1 MWLKAAACKAVA
13 VYSAQGNLRLHPP
26 HATPPASPAV
36 DSYVILA
43 EGKLMTA
50 TPEEMEKLSEE
61 MAEYERQVASLSQKI
76 EEAAANA
83 AARAAA

>member
-1 MWLKAAACKAVA
+1 
-13 VYSAQGNLRLHPP
+13 
-26 HATPPASPAV
+26 
-36 DSYVILA
+36 
-43 EGKLMTA
+43 MTA